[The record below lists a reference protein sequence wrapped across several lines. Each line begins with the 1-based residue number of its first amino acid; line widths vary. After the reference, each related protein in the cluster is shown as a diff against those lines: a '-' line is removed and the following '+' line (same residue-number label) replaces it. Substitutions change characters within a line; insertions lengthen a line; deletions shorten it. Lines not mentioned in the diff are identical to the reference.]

1 MPEKQKINIL
11 WFTNNLRIRYKESL
25 MKIQQDDSPF
35 LAIYGFD
42 HDFFQK
48 QGFGFQKI
56 GKFRKKI
63 FIVNSFRFRKEF

>member
-48 QGFGFQKI
+48 QGYGF
-56 GKFRKKI
+56 
-63 FIVNSFRFRKEF
+63 